1 MVAIKNR
8 HIFILFLLASA
19 ATVSAFLFIDNRLTG
34 SALYEPSDVV
44 GFIKDIAKETILERK
59 ENLQDEAANII
70 SDALKDA
77 VDRAVSDGFG
87 RDAQE
92 SPGVR
97 RVYRRDSDPNPGSS
111 SGQNNVVYVE
121 RDDHKEMVCR
131 IICEEAK

>member
-19 ATVSAFLFIDNRLTG
+19 TTVSAFLFIDNRLTG

-44 GFIKDIAKETILERK
+44 GFIKDIAKETVLERK
-59 ENLQDEAANII
+59 ENLKDEAANII

-77 VDRAVSDGFG
+77 VDRAVSDAIG
-87 RDAQE
+87 RDTP
-92 SPGVR
+92 SPSVR
-97 RVYRRDSDPNPGSS
+97 RVYRRDSDSNPGSS

-121 RDDHKEMVCR
+121 RDDNKEMMCR